1 MNSAARATLVTALQ
15 QYFSIPR
22 DDATV
27 VLEEFEPCVCHGG
40 DWLFRQGDAADCLFL
55 LARGRMQVW
64 LEQNNGPEPGE
75 RLVAE
80 VNPGETIG
88 EIGMLTGGA
97 RSASIRAVRNSL
109 LLKMT
114 SAAFDRLA
122 RQRPELTRHIAG
134 GIAGRL
140 RDRTAGVSHIRRT
153 LKTIALFPLGS
164 VQVAE
169 ALAQQLRVAL
179 QPFGPARVLTP
190 RSLRDDGAPP
200 LPAARHEELSPAMVD
215 WLAAQEDA
223 HRFMLY
229 VADPAETAFTD
240 MALHNADLILLVGQ
254 AHESPGMQSGEARAF
269 ESAGAPVA
277 RRALVLCHATH
288 GETLSGTAAWLE
300 PRKLDFHLHV
310 RAGVPGDMD
319 RVARVLAGRA
329 VGLVLG
335 GGAARGFAHLG
346 VYRALH
352 EAGIAVDWLGGAS
365 IGAVM
370 AAGMATGPDPGV
382 AIDRARKA
390 FVQGKPFGDVTVPI
404 ISFLRGRRMERLID
418 EHLPGAIED
427 LPVPF
432 FCVSSNLGN
441 GRVQVHER
449 GSLPRALRASV
460 SLPGIFPPAVVDGQ
474 LAVDGGIL
482 DNLPVDLMRAR
493 AVGRVIAVDL
503 SSRKDYAVSYDA
515 VPSPWRVLA
524 GKVLPMVQRHR
535 VPSPVALMLM
545 AMSIGTIGSARAAG
559 ARADL
564 LVQPPVGGFSFT
576 DVRNFDRVVEAG
588 YLAARES
595 ISRHWRTQGLDE

>member
-22 DDATV
+22 DEAAL
-27 VLEEFEPCVCHGG
+27 VLDEFEPCVCRGG
-40 DWLFRQGDAADCLFL
+40 DWLFRQGDEADCLFL

-64 LEQNNGPEPGE
+64 LAQSNGQEPGE

-122 RQRPELTRHIAG
+122 RQRPDLTRHIAG

-140 RDRTAGVSHIRRT
+140 RDRTAGVSHIRRN
-153 LKTIALFPLGS
+153 LKTIALVPLGS
-164 VQVAE
+164 VQSAE
-169 ALAQQLRVAL
+169 ALAAKLGAAL
-179 QPFGPARVLTP
+179 QVYGPTCVLSATAM
-190 RSLRDDGAPP
+190 RDAGAPA
-200 LPAARHEELSPAMVD
+200 LPTARHQDQSPAMVD
-215 WLAAQEDA
+215 WLAVKEDE
-223 HRFMLY
+223 HRFVMY
-229 VADPAETAFTD
+229 VADPADAVFTD
-240 MALHNADLILLVGQ
+240 MALHNADLILLIGQ
-254 AHESPGMQSGEARAF
+254 AGDDAAPRSWEKQAFDEA
-269 ESAGAPVA
+269 SAPVA
-277 RRALVLCHATH
+277 RRALVLWHQTH
-288 GETLSGTAAWLE
+288 GDTLSGTAAWLA
-300 PRKLDFHLHV
+300 PRQLDFHLHV
-310 RAGVPGDMD
+310 RSGIQGDLE
-319 RVARVLAGRA
+319 RLARVIAGRA

-346 VYRALH
+346 VYRALY
-352 EAGIAVDWLGGAS
+352 ESGTPVDWLGGAS

-370 AAGMATGPDPGV
+370 AAGMATGLEPGI
-382 AIDRARKA
+382 AIERARKA
-390 FVQGKPFGDVTVPI
+390 FVDGKPFGDVTVPI

-418 EHLPGAIED
+418 AHLPGEIED

-441 GRVQVHER
+441 GSVQVHDR
-449 GSLPRALRASV
+449 GSLPRSLRASV
-460 SLPGIFPPAVVDGQ
+460 SLPGIFPPAVINGQ
-474 LAVDGGIL
+474 LSVDGGIL

-493 AVGRVIAVDL
+493 PVGRVIAVDL
-503 SSRKDYAVSYDA
+503 SSRKDYTVDYES

-524 GKVLPMVQRHR
+524 GRMLPLSTRYR
-535 VPSPVALMLM
+535 VPSPVSLMLM

-564 LVQPPVGGFSFT
+564 LVRPPVGGFSFT
-576 DVRNFDRVVEAG
+576 EVRNFDRVVEVG
-588 YLAARES
+588 YREAQKAIAEGWS
-595 ISRHWRTQGLDE
+595 PQG

>member
-15 QYFSIPR
+15 QYFSIPQH
-22 DDATV
+22 DATA
-27 VLEEFEPCVCHGG
+27 VLDEFEPCVCHGG
-40 DWLFRQGDAADCLFL
+40 DWLFRQGEAADCLYL

-64 LEQNNGPEPGE
+64 LEPSNPHEPGS

-88 EIGMLTGGA
+88 EIGMLTGDA

-109 LLKMT
+109 LLRLT

-153 LKTIALFPLGS
+153 LKTIALLPLGPVAAVEATAMELRAALAPLGS
-164 VQVAE
+164 AC
-169 ALAQQLRVAL
+169 L
-179 QPFGPARVLTP
+179 LTP
-190 RSLRDDGAPP
+190 RSLRESGAPD
-200 LPAARHEELSPAMVD
+200 LPAAAHQDLSPAMVD
-215 WLAAQEDA
+215 WLAVREDE
-223 HRFMLY
+223 HRFVIF
-229 VADPAETAFTD
+229 VADPADAAFTD

-254 AHESPGMQSGEARAF
+254 SHESPAVAAWERRAF
-269 ESAGAPVA
+269 EGEDAPNA
-277 RRALVLCHATH
+277 RRALLLRHDTA
-288 GETLSGTAAWLE
+288 GAPIAGTAAWLE

-310 RAGVPGDMD
+310 RAGVRADMQ
-319 RVARVLAGRA
+319 RVARVLAGQA
-329 VGLVLG
+329 VGLVMG

-352 EAGIAVDWLGGAS
+352 EAGIPVDWLGGAS

-370 AAGMATGPDPGV
+370 AAGLANAPDPV
-382 AIDRARKA
+382 EAIDRARTA
-390 FVQGKPFGDVTVPI
+390 FVHGKPFGDITVPI

-418 EHLPGAIED
+418 ANLPGQIED
-427 LPVPF
+427 MPVPF

-441 GRVQVHER
+441 GRVHVHDR
-449 GSLPRALRASV
+449 GSISKSLRASV

-493 AVGRVIAVDL
+493 PVGRVIAVDL
-503 SSRKDYAVSYDA
+503 SSRKDYTVNYDS

-524 GKVLPMVQRHR
+524 GKAVPMIRRHR
-535 VPSPVALMLM
+535 VPSPVSLMLM
-545 AMSIGTIGSARAAG
+545 AMSIGAIGSARAAG

-564 LVQPPVGGFSFT
+564 LVRPPVGGFSFT
-576 DVRNFDRVVEAG
+576 DVRNFDRVVEVG
-588 YLAARES
+588 YQAARQAIEE
-595 ISRHWRTQGLDE
+595 HWAALIGGG

>member
-1 MNSAARATLVTALQ
+1 MSSAARATLVTALQ
-15 QYFSIPR
+15 QYFSIPQ
-22 DDATV
+22 DEAAV
-27 VLEEFEPCVCHGG
+27 VLDEFEPCVCLGG

-64 LEQNNGPEPGE
+64 LGPSDGPAPCE

-114 SAAFDRLA
+114 SASFDRLA
-122 RQRPELTRHIAG
+122 RQRPDLTRHIAG

-140 RDRTAGVSHIRRT
+140 RDRTAGVSHLRRT
-153 LKTIALFPLGS
+153 LKTIALVPLGS
-164 VQVAE
+164 LAATE
-169 ALAQQLRVAL
+169 ALAAELRAAL
-179 QPFGPARVLTP
+179 QPFGPACLLTP
-190 RSLRDDGAPP
+190 QSLLDSDAPP
-200 LPAARHEELSPAMVD
+200 LPRTGQQYLSAAMVD
-215 WLAAQEDA
+215 WLAVKEDE
-223 HRFMLY
+223 HRFVVY
-229 VADPAETAFTD
+229 VADPTEPAFTG
-240 MALHNADLILLVGQ
+240 MAMHNADLILLVGQ
-254 AHESPGMQSGEARAF
+254 AHEAPAVQSWETRVFAA
-269 ESAGAPVA
+269 SDAPVA
-277 RRALVLCHATH
+277 RRALVLCHASH
-288 GETLSGTAAWLE
+288 GETLSGTASWLE
-300 PRKLDFHLHV
+300 HRQLDFHLHL
-310 RAGVPGDMD
+310 RAGVRGDME
-319 RVARVLAGRA
+319 RLARVLAGRA

-352 EAGIAVDWLGGAS
+352 EAGIPVDWLGGAS

-370 AAGMATGPDPGV
+370 AAGMATGLAPEI
-382 AIDRARKA
+382 AIDRARNA
-390 FVQGKPFGDVTVPI
+390 FVKGKPFGDVTVPI

-418 EHLPGAIED
+418 EHLPGQIED

-441 GRVQVHER
+441 GTVQVHER
-449 GSLPRALRASV
+449 GSLPRSLRASV

-524 GKVLPMVQRHR
+524 GKVLPMIKPHR
-535 VPSPVALMLM
+535 VPSPVSLMLM

-576 DVRNFDRVVEAG
+576 DVRNFDQVVEAG
-588 YLAARES
+588 YRAAREA
-595 ISRHWRTQGLDE
+595 IAEHWRPQDE